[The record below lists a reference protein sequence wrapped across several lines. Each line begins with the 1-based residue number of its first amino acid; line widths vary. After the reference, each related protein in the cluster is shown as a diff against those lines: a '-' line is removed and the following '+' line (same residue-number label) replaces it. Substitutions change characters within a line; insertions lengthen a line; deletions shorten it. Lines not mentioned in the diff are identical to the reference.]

1 MEVVA
6 TTDHKSMRPD
16 HGVFHRT
23 SLALLSSKGVQ
34 KLLLH
39 HLHSCL
45 KMCFPKA
52 FETMVLLPE
61 ADTVMERVVVVFFK
75 GVFLTSPFLA

>member
-1 MEVVA
+1 MPIWGHAGKSMEVVA
-6 TTDHKSMRPD
+6 TMDHK
-16 HGVFHRT
+16 
-23 SLALLSSKGVQ
+23 K
-34 KLLLH
+34 K
-39 HLHSCL
+39 
-45 KMCFPKA
+45 CFPKA